1 MKTNRSLR
9 SSKRRHIGGKASLS
23 ASLESIK
30 AVPCAIYARS
40 ATEEDPN
47 PERHAVVAQ
56 QQRCSRAIWE
66 KQAEGWVHRVT
77 LSDPNC
83 SGASPYRLGLQLLIA
98 MAKARQ
104 IKVVVVY
111 GRDRL
116 ARSMELSASIQAELD
131 RHGVKVY
138 SCLEGMCSDSPVSR
152 LIHVLLRASAAPK
165 LSKVRS
171 VLRRRMQCAV
181 KA

>member
-1 MKTNRSLR
+1 MTPKPV
-9 SSKRRHIGGKASLS
+9 
-23 ASLESIK
+23 E
-30 AVPCAIYARS
+30 AVPCVIYARS

-47 PERHAVVAQ
+47 PERHVVVAQ

-66 KQAEGWVHRVT
+66 KQAKGWVHRVT

-83 SGASPYRLGLQLLIA
+83 SGASPDRLGLQLLIA
-98 MAKARQ
+98 LAKGRQ

-116 ARSMELSASIQAELD
+116 ARSMELSARIQAELD

-138 SCLEGMCSDSPVSR
+138 SCLEGMCSDSPVNCLSQG
-152 LIHVLLRASAAPK
+152 LLRVSATPK
-165 LSKVRS
+165 LARGRS
-171 VLRRRMQCAV
+171 VLGRRNKRSM
-181 KA
+181 KAKKEGLPESS